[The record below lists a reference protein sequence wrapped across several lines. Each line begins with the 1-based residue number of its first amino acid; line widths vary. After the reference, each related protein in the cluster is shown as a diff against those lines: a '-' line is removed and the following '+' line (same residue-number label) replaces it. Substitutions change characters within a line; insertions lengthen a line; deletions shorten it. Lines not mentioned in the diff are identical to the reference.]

1 MCVVWGLE
9 QRPGCRGGRA
19 CQSDGRTE
27 TALSALG
34 SHGHC
39 GDWTGGWI
47 GAPERRDEAGTGV
60 WPEQAVLTR
69 AGEEGAPGETGGR
82 EQWEVREVPRMTPAF
97 PVMGPGESSRS
108 GGESHRRHGGGGGC
122 QAGAIREGA
131 APREGALGKDR
142 EAWGGACRGRN

>member
-108 GGESHRRHGGGGGC
+108 GGESHRRHGGGGC